1 MFERLTDDSLC
12 EDDVSHILSTSTSL
26 YLSLFL
32 FISLSFSLSSPFC
45 LSLLLDASPYNYECI
60 KLFSYPSISLS
71 TYLFIIQSRNIP
83 SCFYH
88 TISSSFSLLW
98 TINLP
103 IYLPCHIPF
112 FCSSFLPSFHSFFP
126 SFKYFLRF
134 IPFSIV
140 THSKSYYNFSIPSTP
155 LCFQEGGRDGI
166 EKYMKDLSQMMD
178 GMLDLNRRNQL
189 PDRERAICLKLLLR
203 ITLKVHQPYPI
214 LSFPIQPFSII
225 SCLIPSS
232 LILSNPLLF
241 YPTSS
246 HNIISYLT
254 NHVIFFP
261 IFLSYLV
268 SSYLILSYLIA
279 PSALLFY
286 PPTPF
291 YSLLLFL
298 TISPSIRS
306 YPILCYLVLSC
317 RISLRSLLIHLTA
330 AIIYDFYK

>member
-1 MFERLTDDSLC
+1 M
-12 EDDVSHILSTSTSL
+12 
-26 YLSLFL
+26 
-32 FISLSFSLSSPFC
+32 
-45 LSLLLDASPYNYECI
+45 
-60 KLFSYPSISLS
+60 
-71 TYLFIIQSRNIP
+71 
-83 SCFYH
+83 
-88 TISSSFSLLW
+88 
-98 TINLP
+98 
-103 IYLPCHIPF
+103 
-112 FCSSFLPSFHSFFP
+112 
-126 SFKYFLRF
+126 RF

-225 SCLIPSS
+225 SCLILSS

-261 IFLSYLV
+261 IL
-268 SSYLILSYLIA
+268 
-279 PSALLFY
+279 
-286 PPTPF
+286 
-291 YSLLLFL
+291 
-298 TISPSIRS
+298 S
-306 YPILCYLVLSC
+306 YPILSYPILPCLIISYLIISYRTIC
-317 RISLRSLLIHLTA
+317 TSLRSSYSLLFST
-330 AIIYDFYK
+330 IISHHIPFNPVLSYPLLPCPILSYKSTISSNPSHRCNNL